1 VSTKPESKA
10 SLSPYRVLD
19 SSEGG
24 CMVGGRIL
32 ADLGADVIQIE
43 PPGGSP
49 SRIAPFY
56 KDIQDP
62 EKSLFWFAYNTNKRG
77 ITLDLTK
84 VPGRNLFK
92 KLVMTTD
99 IVIESYAPGYMD
111 SLNLSYKDLCKIKPD
126 IIMASITA
134 FGQNGPK
141 AYRKSSDLTTWA
153 SGGYMNTCGE
163 PDRAPVWISFP
174 QTALYGGTEAA
185 MGALTALWHRQ
196 NTGEGQYVDVSMQEC
211 AGSPTLNVLPMWDAN
226 QVDFKRI
233 GGYLYVP
240 TTGVRQPIYFR
251 CRDGYVMILVQGGN
265 EPFVSSSTRLTQWM
279 IEAGMAPDWLKKLN
293 WVTDYDAS
301 TMDQDLADRVGEA
314 VGKFTI
320 TRTKAE
326 LYETGAFRKRILLAP
341 LSSTKDISEDVQLEF
356 RGFWVKIAHPE
367 LEEALTYSGPFIRMS
382 ETPVEFRMR
391 APLIG
396 EHNPEVYGKELG
408 LSQEEIKNL
417 KSKGII

>member
-1 VSTKPESKA
+1 MI
-10 SLSPYRVLD
+10 
-19 SSEGG
+19 GG
-24 CMVGGRIL
+24 KLLG
-32 ADLGADVIQIE
+32 DLGADVIQIE
-43 PPGGSP
+43 PPGGSS

-56 KDIQDP
+56 KDIPDP

-92 KLVMTTD
+92 KLVKTTD
-99 IVIESYAPGYMD
+99 IVIESYAPGYLD
-111 SLNLSYKDLCKIKPD
+111 SLNLGYKDLCKIKPD

-134 FGQNGPK
+134 FGQSGPK
-141 AYRKSSDLTTWA
+141 AHRKSSDLTTWA
-153 SGGYMNTCGE
+153 SGGYMNACGE

-185 MGALTALWHRQ
+185 IGALTALWHRQ

-251 CRDGYVMILVQGGN
+251 CQDGYIMILVQGGN

-279 IEAGMAPDWLKKLN
+279 IEEDMAPDWLKKLN

-301 TMDQDLADRVGEA
+301 TMGQDLADRVGEA
-314 VGKFTI
+314 VGKFTK

-341 LSSTKDISEDVQLEF
+341 ISSTKDISEDVQLEF

-367 LEEALTYSGPFIRMS
+367 LKEALTYCGPFIRMS
-382 ETPVEFRMR
+382 ETPIEFRMR

-396 EHNPEVYGKELG
+396 EHNTGIYGKELG